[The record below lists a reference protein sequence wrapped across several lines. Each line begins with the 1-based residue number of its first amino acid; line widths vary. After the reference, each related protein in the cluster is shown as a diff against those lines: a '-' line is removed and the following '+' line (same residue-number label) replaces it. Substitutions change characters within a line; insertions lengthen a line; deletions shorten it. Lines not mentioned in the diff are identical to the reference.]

1 MMVRRMPPGIARMA
15 LAAAMLAACV
25 EPARNPA
32 WELAGHP
39 GLLYAIKLYYER
51 NALEENGRCTRPL
64 LEGVSRS
71 EVLEEDRD
79 QIVVT
84 LVYRYRDSLRDEP
97 RAPSGRAPLFR
108 ECVGFASRTFTVAKG
123 EEGLT
128 VVGMNGPQKGR
139 RAPVPPVG

>member
-1 MMVRRMPPGIARMA
+1 MRRVWHRIAGMA
-15 LAAAMLAACV
+15 LAAATLVACD
-25 EPARNPA
+25 PARNPA

-71 EVLEEDRD
+71 EVLEED
-79 QIVVT
+79 QNQLVVT
-84 LVYRYRDSLRDEP
+84 LTYSYRDSLRDEP
-97 RAPSGRAPLFR
+97 RAPSGRGIFR

-123 EEGLT
+123 EEGLK
-128 VVGMNGPQKGR
+128 VVSMNGPQKGR
-139 RAPVPPVG
+139 RAPVPPVGG